1 MENLE
6 TIVSEATLLLDST
19 EDSVELENIKVHY
32 LGKNGVLTGL
42 LKQLGKIPV
51 EQRPL
56 VGSKINQAKNQL
68 EEALK
73 CRREVIYAK
82 QLTTKLNEEALDVTL
97 PGRGMRSGGLH
108 PVTQTLQRIE
118 KLFHSIGFDVA
129 FGPEIETD
137 FYNFTA

>member
-56 VGSKINQAKNQL
+56 VGSKINQAK
-68 EEALK
+68 K
-73 CRREVIYAK
+73 SIRRSA
-82 QLTTKLNEEALDVTL
+82 Q
-97 PGRGMRSGGLH
+97 MS
-108 PVTQTLQRIE
+108 
-118 KLFHSIGFDVA
+118 S
-129 FGPEIETD
+129 
-137 FYNFTA
+137 